1 MSSGSS
7 VVVKISHDDK
17 YSDGLKKMS
26 TVTKAFNKDVD
37 TLQAGLVQLSKN
49 KAELK
54 LDLKKAKKE
63 LADVEKDL
71 KSGKASLEDFFDV
84 NVKVDNITR
93 NIRTVSKTINEF
105 EKQISSSQ
113 NRANSFFSG
122 LKQFSSAIAV
132 SGIGDMAKDLM
143 LNAGIRFAG
152 SAGGDDAGIM
162 ASSIL
167 SSAASGAAM
176 GMILPGVGNA
186 VGFIGGALL
195 GGLVGAANGEM
206 QIYEKKDDFFKDY
219 YNNLY
224 EGRISAGEAALMA
237 GSTTAGSR
245 EQSYKAF
252 EKRLGTADA
261 DTYLS
266 QVKSMAAQTNYG
278 YDEILGYSK
287 LLLNSY
293 APKET
298 FGLLTTLSD
307 ATAGL
312 GLNSSDV
319 EMFIKGFSRM
329 RTTGKVTQEYLN
341 YFSERGV
348 DVYEALA
355 RGTGADKSKIA
366 DMVTRGKI
374 KGTDAAQAIVDFL
387 NETYGGLSKELMDTY
402 DAKVANLQDVQTN
415 VEEGYGTGYNETRKP
430 VVDAMTGTLNGALGE
445 KLTWLNELTGSA
457 QGYADNLKDSY
468 WMDVMEAVFTGDT
481 KLNEGVVF
489 DEKTQAKVDK
499 YRSDYVMALFRYDN
513 AKTEEAKHKA
523 ALDMDRVRKQAEVL
537 AGEVFGATDFNKAL
551 VDSQTDLITETRE
564 LAKKF
569 QTWSDLYGQQQEKTK
584 GQGGVVDT
592 PDVSIPG
599 DADGNGVLTRAEAL
613 AYANTRG
620 NPTAWGLDYVP
631 YDNYPALLHQGER
644 VLTAQQAREADRG
657 SGVSVVISGNEFHIR
672 EAADVDR
679 VAEALLQKLELAAVR
694 G

>member
-1 MSSGSS
+1 
-7 VVVKISHDDK
+7 
-17 YSDGLKKMS
+17 
-26 TVTKAFNKDVD
+26 
-37 TLQAGLVQLSKN
+37 
-49 KAELK
+49 
-54 LDLKKAKKE
+54 
-63 LADVEKDL
+63 
-71 KSGKASLEDFFDV
+71 
-84 NVKVDNITR
+84 
-93 NIRTVSKTINEF
+93 
-105 EKQISSSQ
+105 
-113 NRANSFFSG
+113 
-122 LKQFSSAIAV
+122 
-132 SGIGDMAKDLM
+132 
-143 LNAGIRFAG
+143 
-152 SAGGDDAGIM
+152 
-162 ASSIL
+162 
-167 SSAASGAAM
+167 
-176 GMILPGVGNA
+176 
-186 VGFIGGALL
+186 
-195 GGLVGAANGEM
+195 M
-206 QIYEKKDDFFKDY
+206 QIFEKKDDFFKDY

-224 EGRISAGEAALMA
+224 EERLAAGTEGLTA

-252 EKRLGTADA
+252 EKRLGEAEATA
-261 DTYLS
+261 YLAN
-266 QVKSMAAQTNYG
+266 VKRMAARTNYG

-293 APKET
+293 NPGET

-312 GLNSSDV
+312 NLSSADV

-355 RGTGADKSKIA
+355 RGTGADKAKIA

-374 KGTDAAQAIVDFL
+374 KGADAAEYIVEFL
-387 NETYGGLSKELMDTY
+387 NESYSGLSDELMATY
-402 DAKVANLQDVQTN
+402 DAMMANLQDVRTN
-415 VEEGYGTGYNETRKP
+415 VEEGYGTGYNEERKS
-430 VVDAMTGTLNGALGE
+430 VVQAMTDALDGKLGE

-672 EAADVDR
+672 EDADVDR
-679 VAEALLQKLELAAVR
+679 VAEALLNKLQLAAVR